1 MARLLAFV
9 EIRAGRITRL
19 SLEALSRCGEIAGMR
34 RGDTV
39 VAAIVSDNPRAYFE
53 ELARYGAEEVFA
65 VPHTVFTS
73 PPKAP
78 QGAPLTAALAGIIEQ
93 AAPDVVVLPSGETVK
108 EILGALAVR
117 VSAPAIPDVSS
128 FDVLDGAVDAQ
139 RPVFTAGFMAHVRAE
154 GAPVLVSLRA
164 GSYAASENPAPS
176 PLRIRNVPFT
186 LDAKVSGKT
195 YKALHEAVTA
205 ASGGIDLSEAS
216 VVVAAGRGVR
226 DEKGKR
232 LVEELAALLGAAI
245 GSSRGAIEAGLF
257 PPSFLIGQTGKTVS
271 PDVYVAIGISG
282 ALQHMAGMS
291 GSRTVIAINKDAD
304 APVFR
309 HATYGIAGDLYE
321 VLPAFIE
328 ALKQKASTVDPV

>member
-1 MARLLAFV
+1 MARLLIFA
-9 EIRAGRITRL
+9 ETRAGCITRL
-19 SLEALSRCGEIAGMR
+19 SLEVLSRCREIARER
-34 RGDTV
+34 RGSTIA
-39 VAAIVSDNPRAYFE
+39 AAIVSDNPPAYFE

-65 VPHTVFTS
+65 VTDTVFAS
-73 PPKAP
+73 PPRTP

-93 AAPDVVVLPSGETVK
+93 AVPDVVVLPSGETVK

-117 VSAPAIPDVSS
+117 ISAPALPDVSS
-128 FDVLDGAVDAQ
+128 FNVLDGVVEAQ
-139 RPVFTAGFMAHVRAE
+139 RPVFTAGFIAHVRAK

-176 PLRIRNVPFT
+176 PLRARNVPFAF
-186 LDAKVSGKT
+186 DAKVSGKT
-195 YKALHEAVTA
+195 LRKVVTA

-226 DEKGKR
+226 NKKGKR
-232 LVEELAALLGAAI
+232 LIEELAALLGAAI
-245 GSSRGAIEAGLF
+245 GASRGAIETGLF
-257 PPSFLIGQTGKTVS
+257 PPSSLIGQTGKTVS
-271 PDVYVAIGISG
+271 PDVYIAIGISG
-282 ALQHMAGMS
+282 ALQHVAGMS
-291 GSRTVIAINKDAD
+291 GIRTVIAINKDAD

-328 ALKQKASTVDPV
+328 ALKQKGSMVNSV

>member
-1 MARLLAFV
+1 MARLLTFV

-19 SLEALSRCGEIAGMR
+19 SLEALSRCREIAGER
-34 RGDTV
+34 RGST
-39 VAAIVSDNPRAYFE
+39 VAAAVVSDNPPAYFE

-65 VPHTVFTS
+65 VTDPVFAS
-73 PPKAP
+73 PPGTP
-78 QGAPLTAALAGIIEQ
+78 QGAPLTAALAGIIAQ
-93 AAPDVVVLPSGETVK
+93 AVPDVVVLPSEESVK

-117 VSAPAIPDVSS
+117 VSAPALPDVSS
-128 FDVLDGAVDAQ
+128 FEASDGTVKAQ

-164 GSYAASENPAPS
+164 GSYAASENPASS
-176 PLRIRNVPFT
+176 PLRVRNVPFAF
-186 LDAKVSGKT
+186 DEKVSGKT
-195 YKALHEAVTA
+195 LRKVVKA

-232 LVEELAALLGAAI
+232 LIEELATLLGAAI
-245 GSSRGAIEAGLF
+245 GASRGAIEAGLF
-257 PPSFLIGQTGKTVS
+257 PPSALIGQTGKTVS
-271 PDVYVAIGISG
+271 PDVYVAVGISG
-282 ALQHMAGMS
+282 ALQHVAGMS
-291 GSRTVIAINKDAD
+291 GSRTVIAINKDAE

-328 ALKQKASTVDPV
+328 ALKQKTSAVG